1 MAITWGIPHFQ
12 INSDDYFGRCRF
24 VFGLKNG
31 HWRLPLPWKNHGKL
45 SAVQISGRCGSRELG
60 DDLLPR
66 RDWVL
71 SHDWIFDITTPFW
84 LVNELREW
92 EIALS
97 SWNVFFWFD
106 CTRIVFVWT
115 RGATNREHPCW
126 SSPVFSTWNTSADGP
141 WLYQPF
147 LMWVNP

>member
-71 SHDWIFDITTPFW
+71 FLFGFLILQHLFGWSMNWESERALCLPGMG
-84 LVNELREW
+84 LVL
-92 EIALS
+92 
-97 SWNVFFWFD
+97 FD
-106 CTRIVFVWT
+106 CTCIVFVWT
-115 RGATNREHPCW
+115 RGGSPIENILAEVPRFSAHGIHLRMGHGFTNH
-126 SSPVFSTWNTSADGP
+126 F
-141 WLYQPF
+141 
-147 LMWVNP
+147 